1 MRNQARQMSDIQIPL
16 ARPNQRYFTPDEA
29 NVLLVELRPLLEA
42 LVEVIINAE
51 EVAELL
57 EATEHPNERAAI
69 SRDLEELRIATR
81 DQLGEITTHSVQLKR
96 IQPILLDFPAQHN
109 GQDVL
114 LCWREGEPEVAWWHP
129 IHTGI
134 RGRRPVADEAP
145 LSWEYWS

>member
-1 MRNQARQMSDIQIPL
+1 MSDVQIPL
-16 ARPNQRYFTPDEA
+16 ARPIQRYFTPDEA
-29 NVLLVELRPLLEA
+29 NVLLLELRPLLHA

-57 EATEHPNERAAI
+57 EATAHPNERAAI
-69 SRDLEELRIATR
+69 NRDLEELRIATR
-81 DQLGEITTHSVQLKR
+81 DQLGEIITHGVLLKR

-114 LCWREGEPEVAWWHP
+114 LCWREGESEVAWWHP